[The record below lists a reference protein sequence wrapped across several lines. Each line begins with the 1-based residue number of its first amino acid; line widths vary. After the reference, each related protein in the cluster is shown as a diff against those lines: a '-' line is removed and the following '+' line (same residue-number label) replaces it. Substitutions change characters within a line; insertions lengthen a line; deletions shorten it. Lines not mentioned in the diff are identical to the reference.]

1 MPRRLTEL
9 LKSMTGVL
17 QLVGFG
23 RNEGPAIPR
32 EQERTFEVRP
42 PESPE
47 LHEQIHE
54 PERPR
59 LERGHPKR

>member
-1 MPRRLTEL
+1 MPRGFVDL

-17 QLVGFG
+17 QLIGFG
-23 RNEGPAIPR
+23 RNEGPTVPR
-32 EQERTFEVRP
+32 EQEQT
-42 PESPE
+42 SE
-47 LHEQIHE
+47 LRGAEPRERHEQVHE